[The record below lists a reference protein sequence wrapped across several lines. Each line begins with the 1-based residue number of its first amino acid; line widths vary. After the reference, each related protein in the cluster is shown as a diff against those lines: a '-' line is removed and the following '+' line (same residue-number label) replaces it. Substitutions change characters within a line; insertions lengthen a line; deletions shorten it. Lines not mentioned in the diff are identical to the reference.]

1 MQFLGNIL
9 QKNNNN
15 EIFSNILAKQY
26 AGSIGVKTKI
36 MKKGHMTYLSE
47 KINYVNGGKI
57 DDSYAIATQ
66 EIPVKNLQKNFY
78 IQN

>member
-1 MQFLGNIL
+1 MQSLGNIL

-36 MKKGHMTYLSE
+36 MKKRTYDLFIR
-47 KINYVNGGKI
+47 KDK
-57 DDSYAIATQ
+57 
-66 EIPVKNLQKNFY
+66 LC
-78 IQN
+78 